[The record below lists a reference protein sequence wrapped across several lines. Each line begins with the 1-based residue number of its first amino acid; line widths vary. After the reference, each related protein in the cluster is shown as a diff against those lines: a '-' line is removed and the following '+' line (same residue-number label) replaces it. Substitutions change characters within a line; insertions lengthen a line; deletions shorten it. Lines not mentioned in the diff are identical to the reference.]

1 MSSAQ
6 PSDNRV
12 LDLYLRE
19 AHSQLDEQYRRGR
32 GFDSKAGAIIAI
44 AAALAATAAIQ
55 LKDFS
60 GAGLNGLPP
69 AATVVAIAIAVA
81 YSGAM
86 AFSLAAL
93 LPRKK
98 WFSGPRLDNFLEGF
112 DEYPDTDPVRWAG
125 RQVATSVTN
134 NERKLG
140 AKART
145 VFGAIVFAAA
155 MGLGTIV
162 LGIVVNYG

>member
-1 MSSAQ
+1 MSSAK
-6 PSDNRV
+6 PSV

-32 GFDSKAGAIIAI
+32 GFDSKVGAIIAI

-60 GAGLNGLPP
+60 SAGPNGLPP
-69 AATVVAIAIAVA
+69 AATVVAIIIAVA

-86 AFSLAAL
+86 AFSLIAL

-98 WFSGPRLDNFLEGF
+98 WFSGPRLDNLLEGF
-112 DEYPDTDPVRWAG
+112 DEYPDTDPIRWAG

-145 VFGAIVFAAA
+145 VFWAIVFAAA